1 MVADKSVSKAVVTWN
16 QQDVN
21 DQFVAGRTAM
31 MINGPWQVPVLDAQ
45 HEVDWAIAKF
55 PVPRPGGKAVPPV
68 GGTVMTV
75 PKSDDSERERNA
87 AKILNCLNTPANQ
100 LAWGEAVN
108 NVPTRAAAA
117 RTYARQ
123 TPSSPP
129 SPTW

>member
-1 MVADKSVSKAVVTWN
+1 
-16 QQDVN
+16 
-21 DQFVAGRTAM
+21 
-31 MINGPWQVPVLDAQ
+31 
-45 HEVDWAIAKF
+45 
-55 PVPRPGGKAVPPV
+55 
-68 GGTVMTV
+68 MTV

-123 TPSSPP
+123 NPKLAAFADLVTTARSRTAKVGTRWPAVSDALAGAFQSVLTGGSSPEAAL
-129 SPTW
+129 SRAQRQATAGE